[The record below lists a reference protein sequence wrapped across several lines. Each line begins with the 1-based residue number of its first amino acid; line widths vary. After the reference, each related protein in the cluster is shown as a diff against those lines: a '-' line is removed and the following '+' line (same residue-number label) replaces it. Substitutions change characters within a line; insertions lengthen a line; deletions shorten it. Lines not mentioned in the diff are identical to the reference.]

1 MLPAI
6 CFGLI
11 LAFQLPPL
19 LAVGMMLLAA
29 SPGGTTANL
38 YSHLFRGDIALN
50 ISLTAVNSVI
60 SVFTLP
66 LIVNF
71 AIGYFKPEGT
81 DGGLGIDFVE
91 ALKVF
96 AIVLIPVAIGMLV
109 RRLRPG
115 FANAS
120 DKPVRIASII
130 ILTIVIIGAIVSNA
144 KLLLDSIGALAGITV
159 VFCLISLT
167 LGFLIPRLFRVE
179 RRQAVASSFEIG
191 IHNATLAI
199 VIAQSVLNSVEMS
212 LPGAVYGVLMFFVAA
227 AFGFI
232 IRDRKPVEPLVDG
245 GCTQRP
251 SLRHPVAPGSGVETQ
266 TPGMGRQ
273 KARLRHLDVHGRA
286 RATSRA
292 ARRSTRTTRAAR
304 GRSARSHLAGARMPR
319 PRVPTSARGSRG

>member
-1 MLPAI
+1 MSPLTTIALPVALGIIMFGLGLSLTVGDFARIGKHPKAVIIALVCQLLVLRAI
-6 CFGLI
+6 CLGLV

-71 AIGYFKPEGT
+71 AIGYFKPETGES
-81 DGGLGIDFVE
+81 GIGIDFVE

-96 AIVLIPVAIGMLV
+96 AIVLIPVALGMIV
-109 RRLRPG
+109 RRFRPG
-115 FANAS
+115 FATAS

-130 ILTIVIIGAIVSNA
+130 ILAIVIIGAVVSNA
-144 KLLLDSIGALAGITV
+144 KALLDNLAALAGITV
-159 VFCLISLT
+159 LFCLISLT
-167 LGFLIPRLFRVE
+167 LGFLIPRLFKVE

-199 VIAQSVLNSVEMS
+199 VIAQSVLDSFEMS
-212 LPGAVYGVLMFFVAA
+212 LPAAVYGVLMFFVAA

-232 IRDRKPVEPLVDG
+232 IRDRKPVEALVED
-245 GCTQRP
+245 
-251 SLRHPVAPGSGVETQ
+251 
-266 TPGMGRQ
+266 
-273 KARLRHLDVHGRA
+273 
-286 RATSRA
+286 
-292 ARRSTRTTRAAR
+292 
-304 GRSARSHLAGARMPR
+304 
-319 PRVPTSARGSRG
+319 RV